1 MTTKTN
7 NEAASKIV
15 FIVVILSISISN
27 LSSHWKQAFPANKHL
42 VEKEV
47 AEFVKNH
54 TTPDDLVVTAEYEFP
69 MLRYYS
75 ERDVRTAARQP
86 DFQGKYW
93 WIWDNVD
100 VETALRQGRKIVV
113 ITRPGT
119 EWPVDVWGYHRD
131 RIGEI
136 DGRII
141 SRVVMN

>member
-1 MTTKTN
+1 MFARGALEPHGFEGGGAPRGPVI
-7 NEAASKIV
+7 EAD
-15 FIVVILSISISN
+15 L
-27 LSSHWKQAFPANKHL
+27 PHL
-42 VEKEV
+42 PLGGVVEKEV

-100 VETALRQGRKIVV
+100 IETALRRSRRVVV